1 MKRLLLIVLFFV
13 CLQFGYA
20 QTRNDPAN
28 YPYGKFTVAPG
39 LGTHLMSIMGAPNAQ
54 VSNLLQ
60 YNIYKRISLV
70 SYISFSYG
78 FPNNR
83 IVDVQQHY
91 SYSIDK
97 KFGFGTSLFTKKGS
111 NSFYLLAGVKYDS
124 YSGTLS
130 NEQLPET
137 ITTKTS
143 SFTVDYGIMYNLR
156 LGRNK
161 YFMSTRLY
169 IPLKDG
175 LAGMSENANLELG
188 VGIRIR

>member
-1 MKRLLLIVLFFV
+1 MKKILLTILFLVF
-13 CLQFGYA
+13 LHFGYA
-20 QTRNDPAN
+20 QTGNEPAK
-28 YPYGKFTVAPG
+28 YPYGKLTVEPG
-39 LGTHLMSIMGAPNAQ
+39 IGTHLMSIMGAPNVQ

-60 YNIYKRISLV
+60 YNINKRIGLV
-70 SYISFSYG
+70 SHISFSYG

-83 IVDVQQHY
+83 IVDVQQNY
-91 SYSIDK
+91 SYSISK
-97 KFGFGTSLFTKKGS
+97 KFGFGTSLFSKRGS
-111 NSFYLLAGVKYDS
+111 NSFYLLAGVKYDR
-124 YSGTLS
+124 YSGTLN

-143 SFTVDYGIMYNLR
+143 SFTVDYGLMYSLR
-156 LGRNK
+156 LGRHK
-161 YFMSTRLY
+161 YFMSSRLY